1 MKNNCLRFFS
11 MSVGTNCPS
20 RVKKTQC
27 CFLKFYWKNDIY
39 FIFVANSF
47 PYMTAEDFTRTTFLV
62 LKNQKPERRYILS
75 GLNHNFNFKKTH
87 QNRFYCPPMGIP
99 VNSNFQKI
107 QAARLTDFLNL
118 TGFLR
123 LFGFFLLGF
132 AGLSLR
138 ASSFSLFLLL
148 PLPFRL
154 LLETR

>member
-1 MKNNCLRFFS
+1 

-75 GLNHNFNFKKTH
+75 GLNHNFNFKTNASK
-87 QNRFYCPPMGIP
+87 P
-99 VNSNFQKI
+99 V
-107 QAARLTDFLNL
+107 
-118 TGFLR
+118 
-123 LFGFFLLGF
+123 LL
-132 AGLSLR
+132 
-138 ASSFSLFLLL
+138 SSYGH
-148 PLPFRL
+148 PDQ
-154 LLETR
+154 